1 MFRKIKGCITRLPRA
16 KYSFIPTLLTFFRN
30 LKFIVMKNS
39 WAWYAFLI
47 PFLTHVLW
55 GGVSI
60 WRQSNCWSPRRSL
73 LLVTLFDLYW
83 ALTWLIWMVFS
94 KQWWKICCIYKTQP
108 LQLNFI
114 KISAHYYQQLSS
126 HCYSLLITIHNLR
139 STRVYE
145 FTIYNYSGKSFDKCT
160 CNLQSVWHE

>member
-16 KYSFIPTLLTFFRN
+16 KYSFILTLLTFFRN

-55 GGVSI
+55 GVSAFRDNQI
-60 WRQSNCWSPRRSL
+60 AGPRGALCCLSL
-73 LLVTLFDLYW
+73 Y
-83 ALTWLIWMVFS
+83 LIFCDNFHIQHQKIS
-94 KQWWKICCIYKTQP
+94 LQWH
-108 LQLNFI
+108 FI
-114 KISAHYYQQLSS
+114 KISHYQQLSS
-126 HCYSLLITIHNLR
+126 HCYSSSIKIHNLW

-145 FTIYNYSGKSFDKCT
+145 FLIYNYSGNSFVKCT
-160 CNLQSVWHE
+160 CKQLVNPINDKIISQ